1 MIFVTGANGFVG
13 SYVCRQLVASGKPV
27 KALVREGADL
37 TRISDLLQ
45 HMTVCTS
52 DLLDLPLL
60 ATHFSDVDSVVHC
73 GARISFHSPDC
84 EELMAVN
91 VEGTR
96 NIVNLCLKHGV
107 KKLVHIS
114 STAAIGRTGPTDIL
128 DEETPW
134 NETKLTS
141 CYGKSKYLAELEVW
155 RGQTEGLRV
164 AVLNPSVILGQKT
177 LGKGS
182 GQLLE
187 YARHE
192 HRFYPTGDLNYVDVR
207 DVANIAIRLLDQEH
221 DGKKYIVN
229 AGAVSYKKFFTDVAH
244 LVGIRA
250 PEIAAEG
257 WKLRIAI
264 WGDFLRSIFTG
275 KRRNLSTEM
284 VRSTSAKPVFKNTR
298 AVEELNYSFIP
309 LAESLNWVYN
319 ENSEIEKS

>member
-1 MIFVTGANGFVG
+1 MILVTGANGFVG
-13 SYVCRQLVASGKPV
+13 SYICRQLLSSGKPV
-27 KALVREGADL
+27 KALVRENADL
-37 TRISDLLQ
+37 RRISDILDQ
-45 HMTVCTS
+45 MSICTS

-60 ATHFSDVDSVVHC
+60 DTHFNDIGHVIHC
-73 GARISFHSPDC
+73 GARISFHSSDC

-114 STAAIGRTGPTDIL
+114 STAAIGRTGPADIL

-141 CYGKSKYLAELEVW
+141 CYGKSKYLAELEIW
-155 RGQTEGLRV
+155 RGQTEGQNV
-164 AVLNPSVILGQKT
+164 AGLNPSVILGQKT

-207 DVANIAIRLLDQEH
+207 DVANIAVRLLDEEH
-221 DGKKYIVN
+221 NGKKFIVN
-229 AGAVSYKKFFTDVAH
+229 AGAVSYKKFFTEVAE
-244 LVGIRA
+244 LVGIRP

-264 WGDFLRSIFTG
+264 WGDFLRSLFTG

-284 VRSTSAKPVFKNTR
+284 VRSTAAKPVFKNTR
-298 AVEELNYSFIP
+298 AVKELNYSFIP
-309 LAESLNWVYN
+309 LAESLKWVYA
-319 ENSEIEKS
+319 EDSAIEKS